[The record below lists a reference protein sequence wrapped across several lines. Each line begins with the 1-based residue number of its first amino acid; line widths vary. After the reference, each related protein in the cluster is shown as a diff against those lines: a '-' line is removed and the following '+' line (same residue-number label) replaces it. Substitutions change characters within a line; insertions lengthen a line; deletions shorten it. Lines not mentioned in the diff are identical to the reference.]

1 MKKILIVTRTST
13 DTISACAYNLYNAL
27 KNDGRYDIYV
37 YSIDERNSYSYPFEK
52 VFPCPVETRGMRGK
66 MAIIKNLRQVKKDLS
81 IDCSISTLTAFT
93 AYNVLSS
100 WHDAKY
106 TLGYFITKLR
116 NGIIV
121 TGSHFMYI
129 AYLYMLSYSV
139 FFCRGSFFGAFKGI
153 IWSALA
159 FYLVN
164 KIVVKK

>member
-1 MKKILIVTRTST
+1 MAASMIFTFILLTSE
-13 DTISACAYNLYNAL
+13 IRILSLL
-27 KNDGRYDIYV
+27 KRSSHTQQRQEDCGVKWQSSRIYV
-37 YSIDERNSYSYPFEK
+37 KS
-52 VFPCPVETRGMRGK
+52 
-66 MAIIKNLRQVKKDLS
+66 KKDLS
-81 IDCSISTLTAFT
+81 IDCSISALTAFT

-139 FFCRGSFFGAFKGI
+139 FFCRGSFFCAFKGI

-164 KIVVKK
+164 KFVVKK